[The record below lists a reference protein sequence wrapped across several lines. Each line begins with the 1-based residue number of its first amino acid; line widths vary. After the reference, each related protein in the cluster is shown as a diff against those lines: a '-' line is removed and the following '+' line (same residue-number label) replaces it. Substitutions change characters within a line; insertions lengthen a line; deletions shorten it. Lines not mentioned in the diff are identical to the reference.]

1 MANRQ
6 AEEIVALQAQ
16 IASLQAQLVA
26 VSAPAASGLTLTL
39 RRVWPDGG
47 CAYVAKGVVGTI
59 YVKAGFL
66 HGQSAPDTLTV
77 VGLPSAPAKPVAA
90 DAPAADAPAAEATSA
105 PAETE
110 AQAETVSA

>member
-1 MANRQ
+1 MSN
-6 AEEIVALQAQ
+6 
-16 IASLQAQLVA
+16 
-26 VSAPAASGLTLTL
+26 GLTLTL

-47 CAYVAKGVVGTI
+47 CAYVAKGVVGTV

-66 HGQSAPDTLTV
+66 HGQAAPDTLTI
-77 VGLPSAPAKPVAA
+77 VGLPTAPAKPVAA
-90 DAPAADAPAAEATSA
+90 AEPTAPAAEPTSA